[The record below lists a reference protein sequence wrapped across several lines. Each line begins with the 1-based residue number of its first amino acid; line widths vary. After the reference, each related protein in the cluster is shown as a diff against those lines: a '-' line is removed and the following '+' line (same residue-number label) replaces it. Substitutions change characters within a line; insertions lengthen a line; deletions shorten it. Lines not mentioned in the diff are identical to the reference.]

1 MAVFESQHNQSCL
14 DVVCLQ
20 RIVEQRQ
27 PDNVDPA
34 KAEKMKKS
42 REDIV
47 PLVVVTVVCNCQ
59 TGCLQLPL
67 LAARTLS

>member
-1 MAVFESQHNQSCL
+1 MESCYKL
-14 DVVCLQ
+14 CLQ

-47 PLVVVTVVCNCQ
+47 PLVAVTVVCNC
-59 TGCLQLPL
+59 LPGSHCRDWL
-67 LAARTLS
+67 SAALTLTDILSLV

>member
-1 MAVFESQHNQSCL
+1 MAVFELQDNQRYL

-34 KAEKMKKS
+34 KAEKMRKS

-47 PLVVVTVVCNCQ
+47 PLVAVPNCQ
-59 TGCLQLPL
+59 TVCLQLPF
-67 LAARTLS
+67 LAGRTLL